1 MKEKEISRKLV
12 MASLLCVLLSLI
24 AILPTAL
31 LADNAPRGWITN
43 DFSVMS
49 WNVCFKSDYHA
60 QAALDIT
67 NLHANI
73 VGVQE
78 DFSKFFYNSVSGYNF
93 KLQPTS
99 ATGIKIMGNG
109 LSVFSDTLISDSR
122 KVAWNIC
129 FGDLLAEVDCLTTEC
144 HDCDCLGDKGFTF
157 SKIQMSLGDNTT
169 FFIHFYNLHTDAGR
183 PDVDALVRFQ
193 QLVQLRNFMG
203 ANSVGMPVIV
213 VGDFNLQGMPGMES
227 EIATMSTFMSYPE
240 TGLTMANHEY
250 EKTTNSGSK
259 FDYVLYRPG
268 TNPNIS
274 LDKISCRVMNEIG
287 GSDHLPIWTN
297 FRYTVNYDAFP
308 DLTVTGL
315 QLERMSEGIWNA
327 YVTIKNLGPNATPAG
342 TPVRVNVQIQGDKT
356 VTAFNHTPAL
366 ASGQSYTIDIGIEN
380 CYPPYGTFTGIA
392 SVDSLEEIQEN
403 NEFNNVLQQ
412 SFGNGS
418 KPEKPT
424 LLTPVNNFE
433 TCSTT
438 LGFTWKWDNKA
449 YPAVDY
455 YQLQINNANGTKL
468 HVSPNRKVANYT
480 VPAGILQNGKSYAW
494 YVRAHNAL
502 GWSKWSSER
511 IVYIMPLAKPG
522 LPSLI
527 YPSGGSTIS
536 SPTPTLKW
544 SGVVACPAVDYY
556 DVQLNTVDGSDG
568 WVFEHIAGTT
578 YKVPNYYLVSGQTY
592 EWFVRAHNA
601 QGWGAWSARKT
612 FRVQLP

>member
-1 MKEKEISRKLV
+1 
-12 MASLLCVLLSLI
+12 
-24 AILPTAL
+24 
-31 LADNAPRGWITN
+31 
-43 DFSVMS
+43 
-49 WNVCFKSDYHA
+49 
-60 QAALDIT
+60 
-67 NLHANI
+67 
-73 VGVQE
+73 
-78 DFSKFFYNSVSGYNF
+78 
-93 KLQPTS
+93 
-99 ATGIKIMGNG
+99 
-109 LSVFSDTLISDSR
+109 
-122 KVAWNIC
+122 AWNSC
-129 FGDLLAEVDCLTTEC
+129 FGDLLAELDCLMTDC
-144 HDCDCLGDKGFTF
+144 HDADCLSEKGFTF

-169 FFIHFYNLHTDAGR
+169 FFIHFYNLHADAGR
-183 PDVDALVRFQ
+183 PQVDFNARVRQFA
-193 QLVQLRNFMG
+193 QLTDFME
-203 ANSVGMPVIV
+203 ANSAGMPVIV
-213 VGDFNLQGMPGMES
+213 VGDFNLQGLPGEGS
-227 EIATMSTFMSYPE
+227 EIGFLDLFMSQ
-240 TGLTMANHEY
+240 TGIGLTMANHEY
-250 EKTTNSGSK
+250 IATSHSGNK

-287 GSDHLPIWTN
+287 GSDHLPIWAN

-418 KPEKPT
+418 KPDKPT

-455 YQLQINNANGTKL
+455 YQLQINNSSGKSV

-494 YVRAHNAL
+494 NVRAHNAL